1 LRLCGTALLPI
12 ARLLFT
18 RYFNRQ
24 GETKMK
30 RFKKHLILVAVFVGL
45 AIAGK
50 MMNPHPASAVSSN
63 PSLVQIVPSVPFGET
78 ESGGF
83 GLPTAIK
90 VPAGQRLII
99 ETLSLQM
106 DVTPSGSQ
114 LEAFVNYTS
123 AGKSVTLFV
132 PLTFAY
138 TQTSNGFDTYTA
150 TQAVRLYADPGTSIS
165 LTAFSPTG
173 STGTLFLTVSGYLI

>member
-1 LRLCGTALLPI
+1 
-12 ARLLFT
+12 
-18 RYFNRQ
+18 
-24 GETKMK
+24 MK
-30 RFKKHLILVAVFVGL
+30 RFKTYLTLAAVFVGL
-45 AIAGK
+45 AIAGT
-50 MMNPHPASAVSSN
+50 MMKPYSTSAKSAN
-63 PSLVQIVPSVPFGET
+63 PSPVQLVPSVPFGET

-83 GLPTAIK
+83 GQPNVMH
-90 VPAGQRLII
+90 VPAGQ
-99 ETLSLQM
+99 TLVIGTVSLQL

-123 AGKSVTLFV
+123 GGKSVTLFV

-150 TQAVRLYADPGTSIS
+150 TQAVRLYADPGTSVS

-173 STGTLFLTVSGYLI
+173 STGTLFITLSGYLI

>member
-1 LRLCGTALLPI
+1 
-12 ARLLFT
+12 
-18 RYFNRQ
+18 
-24 GETKMK
+24 MK
-30 RFKKHLILVAVFVGL
+30 RFKTHLTLAAVFAGL
-45 AIAGK
+45 AIAGTMTK
-50 MMNPHPASAVSSN
+50 PHSTSAKGSSSS
-63 PSLVQIVPSVPFGET
+63 PVQFVPNVPFGET

-83 GLPTAIK
+83 GLPNIIT
-90 VPAGQRLII
+90 VPAGQTLVI
-99 ETLSLQM
+99 ETVSLQL
-106 DVTPSGSQ
+106 DVTPAGSQ

-123 AGKSVTLFV
+123 GGKSVTVFV

-150 TQAVRLYADPGTSIS
+150 TQAVRLYADPGTTVS

>member
-1 LRLCGTALLPI
+1 
-12 ARLLFT
+12 
-18 RYFNRQ
+18 
-24 GETKMK
+24 MK

-45 AIAGK
+45 AIAGT
-50 MMNPHPASAVSSN
+50 MMKPQSTSAKIPSSS
-63 PSLVQIVPSVPFGET
+63 PVQIVPNVPFGET
-78 ESGGF
+78 GSGGF
-83 GLPTAIK
+83 GLPTAIT
-90 VPAGQRLII
+90 VPAGQSLII

-123 AGKSVTLFV
+123 AGKSITLFV

-138 TQTSNGFDTYTA
+138 TQKSNGFDTYTA

>member
-1 LRLCGTALLPI
+1 
-12 ARLLFT
+12 
-18 RYFNRQ
+18 
-24 GETKMK
+24 MK
-30 RFKKHLILVAVFVGL
+30 KFKTHLTLAAVFIGL
-45 AIAGK
+45 ATAGAMIK
-50 MMNPHPASAVSSN
+50 PHSTSAKNSNAS
-63 PSLVQIVPSVPFGET
+63 PVQFVPNVPFGET

-83 GLPTAIK
+83 GLPTAIT

-138 TQTSNGFDTYTA
+138 TQTSNGYATYTA
-150 TQAVRLYADPGTSIS
+150 TQAVRVYADPGTSIS

>member
-1 LRLCGTALLPI
+1 
-12 ARLLFT
+12 
-18 RYFNRQ
+18 
-24 GETKMK
+24 MK
-30 RFKKHLILVAVFVGL
+30 RLKTHLALAAVLVGL
-45 AIAGK
+45 AIAS
-50 MMNPHPASAVSSN
+50 MMIKPHSTSAQVSISRVE
-63 PSLVQIVPSVPFGET
+63 LVPSVPFAET

-83 GLPTAIK
+83 GQPNIIT
-90 VPAGQRLII
+90 VPAGQTLVI
-99 ETLSLQM
+99 ETVSLQL

-123 AGKSVTLFV
+123 GGKSVTVFV

-150 TQAVRLYADPGTSIS
+150 TQAVRLYADPGTSVS

-173 STGTLFLTVSGYLI
+173 STGTLFLTLSGYLI

>member
-1 LRLCGTALLPI
+1 
-12 ARLLFT
+12 
-18 RYFNRQ
+18 
-24 GETKMK
+24 MS
-30 RFKKHLILVAVFVGL
+30 RFKKHLILAAVLAGL
-45 AIAGK
+45 AIAGA
-50 MMNPHPASAVSSN
+50 MMNPHPASAASSN
-63 PSLVQIVPSVPFGET
+63 PVQIVPNIPFGNT
-78 ESGGF
+78 VSGGF
-83 GLPTAIK
+83 GLPSTIT
-90 VPAGQRLII
+90 VPTTRHLMI
-99 ETLSLQM
+99 ETLSLQV
-106 DVTPSGSQ
+106 DVTASGSKI
-114 LEAFVNYTS
+114 EAFINYTS

>member
-1 LRLCGTALLPI
+1 
-12 ARLLFT
+12 
-18 RYFNRQ
+18 
-24 GETKMK
+24 MK
-30 RFKKHLILVAVFVGL
+30 KFKTHLTLAAVFVGL
-45 AIAGK
+45 AIAGT
-50 MMNPHPASAVSSN
+50 MMKPHSTPAKSSN
-63 PSLVQIVPSVPFGET
+63 SSPVQIVPNVPFGET

-83 GLPTAIK
+83 GLPNVIN
-90 VPAGQRLII
+90 VPAGQTLVI
-99 ETLSLQM
+99 ETVSLQL

-123 AGKSVTLFV
+123 GGKSVTLFV

-150 TQAVRLYADPGTSIS
+150 TQAVRLYADPGTSVS

-173 STGTLFLTVSGYLI
+173 STGTLFITLSGYLI

>member
-1 LRLCGTALLPI
+1 
-12 ARLLFT
+12 
-18 RYFNRQ
+18 
-24 GETKMK
+24 MK
-30 RFKKHLILVAVFVGL
+30 RFRTHLTLAAVFAGL
-45 AIAGK
+45 AIAGTMTK
-50 MMNPHPASAVSSN
+50 PHSTSAKGSSSS
-63 PSLVQIVPSVPFGET
+63 PVQFVPNVPFGET

-83 GLPTAIK
+83 GLPNVIT
-90 VPAGQRLII
+90 VPAGQTLVI
-99 ETLSLQM
+99 ETVSLQL

-114 LEAFVNYTS
+114 LEALVNYTS
-123 AGKSVTLFV
+123 GGKSVTVFV

-150 TQAVRLYADPGTSIS
+150 TQAVRLYADPGTTVS

>member
-1 LRLCGTALLPI
+1 
-12 ARLLFT
+12 
-18 RYFNRQ
+18 
-24 GETKMK
+24 MK
-30 RFKKHLILVAVFVGL
+30 RFKTQLTLAAVFVGL
-45 AIAGK
+45 AIAGT
-50 MMNPHPASAVSSN
+50 MMKPQSTSAKIPSSS
-63 PSLVQIVPSVPFGET
+63 PVQIVPNVPFGET
-78 ESGGF
+78 GSGGF
-83 GLPTAIK
+83 GLPTAIT
-90 VPAGQRLII
+90 VPAGQSLII

-114 LEAFVNYTS
+114 LEAFINYTS
-123 AGKSVTLFV
+123 GGKSVTLFI

-173 STGTLFLTVSGYLI
+173 STGTLFLTLSGYLI